1 MSKTLAVLKG
11 FRDHYQINRILRTK
25 TVFSTSTV
33 RTMATASMSVDT
45 NSANI
50 RPTNG
55 SKSSLPDS
63 PTSILAGTKS
73 ERKMKFDPARP
84 LSETYSAPPIPKTFR
99 DSVGAYFRKTDSAA
113 PELYLYRKSDYFHGA
128 TLQNAPNADLMT
140 AFQAVQSPALK
151 HLQEVERA
159 SQAPGQT
166 QQQLD
171 DSVQS
176 QSSVTNNDHTK
187 GINRATVGTQLN
199 SDGKVGSIRL
209 VDIGSSTAS
218 GGGFTSWFSSPAPRM
233 INMLEIGTP
242 RPVEEIRADEKEE
255 KVVLLHGYGAGTAFF
270 FQNLKSLAK
279 HPESRLYALDWL
291 GMGRSSRVPFHITS
305 KQAKTKETR
314 VEAAESFFV
323 QALEDWRQKMG
334 LQKITLVGHSLGG
347 YLSVAYSLKY
357 PQNVNRLVLLSPA
370 GIPNAP
376 EEASNTSN
384 TPTTQPSERKDAD
397 KIATEIQQSQQ
408 EVAPETEA
416 QRRSDTERTIK
427 AASATKRRGSNEVS
441 ERIQSIQAGQSS
453 DTEESTGN
461 SPKPPPRFRSRT
473 RNMVQFLWEANL
485 SPFAILRTS
494 TIFGPMLAG
503 GYTSR
508 RFASLPDEDLRALH
522 AYCYD
527 IFTSRGSSEYCLAHI
542 LAPFGYA
549 RMPMVHRIAALPK
562 TLPVTFIYGERGI
575 DWMDEKGG
583 QESVKALAKAG
594 NPHARCFAVPHSGHH
609 VYLDNPRAFDTLLG
623 RVLRGQ
629 ADDAGKAGSLAN

>member
-1 MSKTLAVLKG
+1 
-11 FRDHYQINRILRTK
+11 
-25 TVFSTSTV
+25 
-33 RTMATASMSVDT
+33 MATTSMSVNT
-45 NSANI
+45 ATANI
-50 RPTNG
+50 HPNG
-55 SKSSLPDS
+55 SQSSLPDS

-73 ERKMKFDPARP
+73 GKKMASGSTNTP
-84 LSETYSAPPIPKTFR
+84 YSAPPIPKTFR
-99 DSVGAYFRKTDSAA
+99 DSVGAYFRKSDSAA
-113 PELYLYRKSDYFHGA
+113 PELYLYRHSGYFQGA

-140 AFQAVQSPALK
+140 AFKAAQSHSLKMSQGAEHPAQQSGDARQ
-151 HLQEVERA
+151 HLEA
-159 SQAPGQT
+159 A
-166 QQQLD
+166 L
-171 DSVQS
+171 QS
-176 QSSVTNNDHTK
+176 QQSVANNAHTK
-187 GINRATVGTQLN
+187 GKDRATVGTELN

-209 VDIGSSTAS
+209 VDIGSTTSS
-218 GGGFTSWFSSPAPRM
+218 GGGFASWFTSATPRM
-233 INMLEIGTP
+233 INMLEIGTL
-242 RPVEEIRADEKEE
+242 RPVEEVHADENEE

-279 HPESRLYALDWL
+279 HPDSRLYALDWL

-305 KQAKTKETR
+305 KQAKTTETR

-323 QALEDWRQKMG
+323 QALEDWRQTMG
-334 LQKITLVGHSLGG
+334 LKKITLVGHSLGG

-370 GIPNAP
+370 GIPEAP
-376 EEASNTSN
+376 EEAKSDANN
-384 TPTTQPSERKDAD
+384 PPPRPADRKDAD
-397 KIATEIQQSQQ
+397 KIAAEVQQSQQ
-408 EVAPETEA
+408 DVAPDTEA
-416 QRRSDTERTIK
+416 QRRLDADRTID
-427 AASATKRRGSNEVS
+427 AASATKRRGSNDVS
-441 ERIQSIQAGQSS
+441 ERIQTIKPGETS
-453 DTEESTGN
+453 DSEEATGN
-461 SPKPPPRFRSRT
+461 PPKPPPKRSSRT

-527 IFTSRGSSEYCLAHI
+527 VFTSRGSSEYCLAHI
-542 LAPFGYA
+542 LAPFGFA
-549 RMPMVHRIAALPK
+549 RMPMVHRISALPK

-575 DWMDEKGG
+575 DWMDESGG
-583 QESVKALAKAG
+583 NESVKALAKAG

-629 ADDAGKAGSLAN
+629 ADDAGKAGSLATQG